1 MEPERS
7 ADPPQTD
14 ISPWPVLGWKATF
27 VIGAISVILGLIVA
41 FQPTASLTVIAVL
54 LGILM
59 IFSGVFNIVDAV
71 EGAEQGRVWR
81 VIAGVLFI
89 VGGVVL
95 IRHLNLTLAL
105 IGLVIGLTWIVQG
118 VLALLAGISI
128 GRAGGWWPIVFGVI
142 SLVAGIVVISTPVS
156 SVTVLAT
163 LMGIWFVVMGVL
175 EMAGALAVR
184 HASRGAGTGQVN
196 VPGQR
201 AGDSASAEHRARR
214 LARGGPESPGV
225 TVRETLNSRPGR
237 PG

>member
-7 ADPPQTD
+7 ADPPQID
-14 ISPWPVLGWKATF
+14 IAPWPVLGWQATF
-27 VIGAISVILGLIVA
+27 LFGGISVILGLIVA
-41 FQPTASLTVIAVL
+41 FQPTGSLNVIAVL

-105 IGLVIGLTWIVQG
+105 IGLVIGLTWVIQG
-118 VLALLAGISI
+118 VLALLAGISV
-128 GRAGGWWPIVFGVI
+128 GRAGGWWPVVFGVI
-142 SLVAGIVVISTPVS
+142 SLAAGIVVISTPVG
-156 SVTVLAT
+156 SVTTLAT

-175 EMAGALAVR
+175 EMAGALASR
-184 HASRGAGTGQVN
+184 RASRAAGTGQVS

-201 AGDSASAEHRARR
+201 AGDSAAAST
-214 LARGGPESPGV
+214 GPDGSPAAGQKV
-225 TVRETLNSRPGR
+225 QG
-237 PG
+237 

>member
-7 ADPPQTD
+7 ADPPQID
-14 ISPWPVLGWKATF
+14 VAPWPALGWKATF
-27 VIGAISVILGLIVA
+27 LIGAASVILGLIVA
-41 FQPTASLTVIAVL
+41 FQPTASLNVIAVL

-128 GRAGGWWPIVFGVI
+128 GRAGGWWPIVFGII
-142 SLVAGIVVISTPVS
+142 SLAAGIVVISTPVS

-184 HASRGAGTGQVN
+184 HASRGAGAGQVN

-201 AGDSASAEHRARR
+201 AGDSASAST
-214 LARGGPESPGV
+214 GPDGSPAAGQKIQ
-225 TVRETLNSRPGR
+225 G
-237 PG
+237 